1 MNIHASIVTNSKFKI
16 QQKKQLQYHLKSS
29 IKFNNKLALSNCKPY
44 KNKQLSSSCK
54 VLWSH
59 IEELSSAL
67 DDIEQQLI
75 EDEKKQ
81 ITDQYWFYN
90 EDDVENTFHD
100 L

>member
-1 MNIHASIVTNSKFKI
+1 MLIQASIVTNNKFKI
-16 QQKKQLQYHLKSS
+16 QQNRHIQHHLKSS
-29 IKFNNKLALSNCKPY
+29 IKFFNKQALSNCKPY

-59 IEELSSAL
+59 IEELSNAL
-67 DDIEQQLI
+67 NDIEQQLI

-90 EDDVENTFHD
+90 EDDVENIFYD